1 MLYLYNCCGPQNNTV
16 HNQGRERSRQKYI
29 YKKYRGTQMTKE
41 RKSVKY
47 PPNLSLFMWQTEA
60 AEINIRKQE
69 SKQEILHILIINVC
83 TSLMTEGFVIIVISL
98 LIISSNIFSNL
109 LKRFSVQSFQN
120 AGTETGLRSCIINE
134 PGVTPI
140 LANTLNMETL
150 RGKTQVSKLRR
161 DLFRA
166 KGESWSEGQNKG
178 SVSTAIFISLVELQY
193 ICIFSS
199 AIPIIV
205 TRNTRNRDSD

>member
-1 MLYLYNCCGPQNNTV
+1 
-16 HNQGRERSRQKYI
+16 
-29 YKKYRGTQMTKE
+29 MTKA

-47 PPNLSLFMWQTEA
+47 PPNLSLFMWQTET

-83 TSLMTEGFVIIVISL
+83 TSLMTEGFVFVVISL

-120 AGTETGLRSCIINE
+120 AGTETGLRSYIINE

-178 SVSTAIFISLVELQY
+178 SVSTAIFISSRATVYLYFQ
-193 ICIFSS
+193 
-199 AIPIIV
+199 
-205 TRNTRNRDSD
+205 